1 MRDRPMSG
9 GLLAAGA
16 LAAAMWAMLRFGRT
30 TSVTEPRRKA
40 TTRRQRRGITQ
51 VQALPG
57 DARWNVLLGSARDI
71 FRSRDHH
78 AVAAGSGIAAAMWLA
93 WSVPGLAL
101 ATAIGALAQVPS
113 PSWAEVALGASSLFL
128 AFSGFGWF
136 GLRALISWWG
146 GPSRIDIVDDAAVL
160 ALAVATAWLAR
171 PPL

>member
-1 MRDRPMSG
+1 MRDGPMAG

-51 VQALPG
+51 VQTLPG

-71 FRSRDHH
+71 FDSRDRH

-93 WSVPGLAL
+93 W
-101 ATAIGALAQVPS
+101 
-113 PSWAEVALGASSLFL
+113 
-128 AFSGFGWF
+128 
-136 GLRALISWWG
+136 
-146 GPSRIDIVDDAAVL
+146 
-160 ALAVATAWLAR
+160 
-171 PPL
+171 